1 MTDTPLKILSVGA
14 TGSIGR
20 LVVSEALSAG
30 HSVSAL
36 VRDTRKARALGDNVE
51 LVLGDLSDSAML
63 ETAVDGIDAIIFTH
77 GSDGMGKLG
86 AEHVDYGGVRNLLA
100 AVGSRQVTIAL
111 MTAIGVTNRTGS
123 YNQTTEAHDW
133 KRRAERLVRA
143 SDLPYTIVR
152 PGWFDYNDPDQH
164 RLVFLQGDERQS
176 GTPKDGVISRRQIA
190 QVLVAS
196 VTDAAAQ
203 GKTLE
208 LVAEHGPAQ
217 ESLTSMF
224 SDIDRDR
231 PGTLDG
237 VRDVDNMPL
246 SEEPA
251 RVLSDIDAV
260 RACRAS
266 A

>member
-1 MTDTPLKILSVGA
+1 MSKTPLKILSVGA

-20 LVVSEALSAG
+20 FVVSEALSAG
-30 HSVSAL
+30 HSVRAL
-36 VRDTRKARALGDNVE
+36 VRDTRKGRALGDNVE
-51 LVLGDLSDSAML
+51 LIVADLSESETL
-63 ETAVDGIDAIIFTH
+63 KTAVDGVDAIIFTH

-86 AEHVDYGGVRNLLA
+86 SEHIDYGGVRNILA
-100 AVGSRQVTIAL
+100 AAGSRQVTIAL
-111 MTAIGVTNRTGS
+111 MTAIGVTNRSGS

-143 SDLPYTIVR
+143 SGLPYTIVR

-176 GTPKDGVISRRQIA
+176 GTPKDGMISRKQIA

-196 VTDAAAQ
+196 ITDTSAHW
-203 GKTLE
+203 KTFE

-217 ESLTSMF
+217 ESLAPLF
-224 SDIDRDR
+224 SAVDLDR
-231 PGTLDG
+231 PGTLDA
-237 VRDVDNMPL
+237 VRDASNMPL
-246 SEEPA
+246 TDEPA
-251 RVLSDIDAV
+251 RVLSDLDEV
-260 RACRAS
+260 RARKVS

>member
-1 MTDTPLKILSVGA
+1 MTGTPLKILSVGA

-20 LVVSEALSAG
+20 LVVPEALSAG
-30 HSVSAL
+30 HSVRAL
-36 VRDTRKARALGDNVE
+36 VRDTRKGRALGDNVE
-51 LVLGDLSDSAML
+51 LVLGDLSESESLKA
-63 ETAVDGIDAIIFTH
+63 AVDGVAAIIFTH

-86 AEHVDYGGVRNLLA
+86 AEHVDYGGVQNILS
-100 AVGSRQVTIAL
+100 AVGSRQVAIAL

-143 SDLPYTIVR
+143 SGLPYTIIR

-176 GTPKDGVISRRQIA
+176 CTPADGVISRMQIA
-190 QVLVAS
+190 QVLVGS
-196 VTDAAAQ
+196 VTDTSAHW
-203 GKTLE
+203 KTFE

-217 ESLTSMF
+217 ESLTPLF

-231 PGTLDG
+231 PGSLDA

-251 RVLSDIDAV
+251 RVMSDLDAV
-260 RACRAS
+260 RARKAS